1 MRNIILLASLL
12 LLPACLEEC
21 SGLRSGPVD
30 CAQCAHS
37 CDDLCAP
44 MVGLAQCDESCQCEC
59 EYPDAGQTAP
69 DAGEAALDAAF
80 CQYYADAC

>member
-1 MRNIILLASLL
+1 
-12 LLPACLEEC
+12 
-21 SGLRSGPVD
+21 
-30 CAQCAHS
+30 
-37 CDDLCAP
+37 

-69 DAGEAALDAAF
+69 DAGEAAPDAAF